1 MITTHNLSW
10 APSHNAPPIL
20 SEVRFSCL
28 PNKVNGI
35 IGPNGHGKTTL
46 LRCLYNRL
54 TPSAGKVCFNQV
66 PFKEYDR
73 KALAQKIAV
82 VAQEYPSEFHLTVED
97 ILHLGFLPY
106 SSLTH
111 QSAEFKRQQIES
123 IAAQL
128 ELENLLYRYFDTL
141 SGGEKQR
148 TMIARAL
155 LQQPQVLILDE
166 PTNHLDI
173 HHQLSLLRFLHSTD
187 ITVICSIHDL
197 NLAARFCDSIAVLHY
212 GKLITQGS
220 PEEIMTED
228 LLHTVFSID
237 ASITKNIT
245 NQRVSIE
252 FL

>member
-1 MITTHNLSW
+1 M
-10 APSHNAPPIL
+10 
-20 SEVRFSCL
+20 

-73 KALAQKIAV
+73 KALAQHIAV

-111 QSAEFKRQQIES
+111 KVADSRQKQVAH
-123 IAAQL
+123 IAVQL
-128 ELENLLYRYFDTL
+128 ELEHLLHRYFDTL

-173 HHQLSLLRFLHSTD
+173 HHQMSLLRFLQRAD
-187 ITVICSIHDL
+187 ITVICSLHDV
-197 NLAARFCDSIAVLHY
+197 NMAARFCDSISVLQY
-212 GKLITQGS
+212 GKIVAQGS
-220 PEEIMTED
+220 PEKVMTES
-228 LLHTVFSID
+228 LLSSVFSID
-237 ASITKNIT
+237 VAVTKNTI
-245 NQRVSIE
+245 NQRVCIE
-252 FL
+252 LL